1 MAECSKPVLVNM
13 AGVGLEAA
21 SLKAAACAKA
31 AGASGQAAAAV
42 TADNP
47 GKAAHAATAMAATA
61 AARIRANATEG
72 QSSSHEKSRK
82 RSFDRWTHDNLSF
95 SVHQLCRDC

>member
-1 MAECSKPVLVNM
+1 MAECPKPAEAVLVDM

-21 SLKAAACAKA
+21 SLKAA
-31 AGASGQAAAAV
+31 SGQAAALVA
-42 TADNP
+42 ADNP
-47 GKAAHAATAMAATA
+47 GKAAHAATAMPATA